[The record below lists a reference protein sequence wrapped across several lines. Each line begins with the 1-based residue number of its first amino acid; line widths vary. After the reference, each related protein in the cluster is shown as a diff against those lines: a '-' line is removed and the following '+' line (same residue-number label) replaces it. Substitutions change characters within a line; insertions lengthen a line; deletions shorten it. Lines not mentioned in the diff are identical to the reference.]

1 MAIEVK
7 QQRPGSVHLAID
19 GDITIYNVAELRQAL
34 SAYLD
39 TVKEIQLD
47 LAGVAEI
54 DGAGVQL
61 LMFLKQEALAKGGEL
76 SLARHSEAVVEVL
89 ELLNLSTHF
98 GDPIVISAD
107 WKSL

>member
-7 QQRPGSVHLAID
+7 QQRPDSVHLAID

-39 TVKEIQLD
+39 AVKEIQLD

>member
-7 QQRPGSVHLAID
+7 QQQPDSVHLVID
-19 GDITIYNVAELRQAL
+19 GEVSIYNVSELKQAL
-34 SAYLD
+34 SNYLD
-39 TVKEIQLD
+39 TVKEMQID

-61 LMFLKQEALAKGGEL
+61 LMFLKQEAAAKRVEL